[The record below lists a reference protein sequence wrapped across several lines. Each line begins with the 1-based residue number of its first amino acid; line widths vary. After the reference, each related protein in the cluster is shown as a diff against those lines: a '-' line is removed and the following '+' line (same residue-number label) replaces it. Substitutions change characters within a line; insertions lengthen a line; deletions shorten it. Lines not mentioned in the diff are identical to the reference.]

1 MLRAG
6 EGEEE
11 VEEDGEPAVLHLVQ
25 QLLLV
30 LLLQHLLLLLI
41 LFFRLAGLWSSE
53 DPKCVFV
60 CVYK

>member
-1 MLRAG
+1 MRAG
-6 EGEEE
+6 QGEEE

-41 LFFRLAGLWSSE
+41 LFFRLARLWSSE
-53 DPKCVFV
+53 DPKCVFG